1 MWFTGLCILSLSE
14 TPCIRHISLDLPSLS
29 HGAGARATASAMHP
43 SPWH

>member
-14 TPCIRHISLDLPSLS
+14 IPCIHHISLDLPSLS
-29 HGAGARATASAMHP
+29 HGARATASAMHP